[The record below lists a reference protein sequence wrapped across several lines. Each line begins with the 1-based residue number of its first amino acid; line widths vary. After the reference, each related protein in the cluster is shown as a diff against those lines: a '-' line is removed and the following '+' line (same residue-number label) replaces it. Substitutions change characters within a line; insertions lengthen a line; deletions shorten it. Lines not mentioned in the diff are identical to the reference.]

1 MPIDAM
7 NPPARLSL
15 CLVLAL
21 IGAMAPACAAPPE
34 ELKNWFDD
42 PFFQVRSGLPDCPL
56 PLGPLMSEAQRRA
69 EAHYR
74 VERGTSCWLEG
85 KCTQPNAYWY
95 DATIGKAIGQR
106 FAASAEFADTSLWIT
121 VQRRFVTV
129 QGCISRREQAQQI
142 EALLQEVPDVE
153 RVIVEL
159 MAPDDAKAPYRVAP
173 AGHAARP

>member
-7 NPPARLSL
+7 NPPTRLSL
-15 CLVLAL
+15 CLALAL
-21 IGAMAPACAAPPE
+21 IGTAVPLHAAPPE

-42 PFFQVRSGLPDCPL
+42 PFFQVRSGQPNCPL

-69 EAHYR
+69 ESHYR

-85 KCTQPNAYWY
+85 KCAQPNAYWY
-95 DATIGKAIGQR
+95 DAPLGKAIGQR
-106 FAASAEFADTSLWIT
+106 FAATAEFADTTLWIT

-129 QGCISRREQAQQI
+129 QGCVSQPAQAQQI
-142 EALLQEVPDVE
+142 EALLQAVPDVD

-159 MAPDDAKAPYRVAP
+159 MRPGDPKAPYRLAP
-173 AGHAARP
+173 ARQ